1 MSVIRNMKIQAKL
14 FVLSATAL
22 FFLVVVGGMSIFGL
36 NRIQSS
42 NQSMYNNLVVANDD
56 LRQIMSDK
64 HQIDADV
71 LEAILTTDA
80 ATKQADEA
88 DIAALSNQDAALL
101 HVISKTNLD
110 STEKGLLADFNS
122 SVGQYDEFKQLT
134 LQLADQNQG
143 AAAAALYTS
152 SVKPNRDAM
161 TKEITQ
167 LVKYNTSLEQT
178 TLSQND
184 TAEHVQAVVNIVLT
198 LVAIVLTMLV
208 SYFVST
214 SIVGPLKRL
223 VELMGLA
230 KDGNLTVRGAYQSQD
245 ELGVLTTSF
254 NDMMTSLRELVA
266 RVNENALTL
275 SASSEELAASAE
287 ETTQATQQISVA
299 VQEIASGSD
308 TQVAEVRQ
316 LHSVLSETSQLM
328 GTLSE
333 SARRVNASAKEAS
346 SLAENGD
353 QVIQASV
360 QRMES
365 LSETMNSISHVVV
378 QLGERSVNIGR
389 VVDAITNI
397 AGQTNLLALNAA
409 IEAARAGEQ
418 GKGFAVVADEVRK
431 LAEQSREMATQI
443 SSYIGEI
450 QDEIQMAVESA
461 QVGTTEAASSIEVAK
476 EAGESFMRI
485 LGSVEKVAEEI
496 QDVFRATKQ
505 VTEDNRARV
514 MMRAIEEVS
523 AANALGT
530 QNASASTQE
539 QMATMEE
546 VAASANALSGM
557 AEQLQSLVAQFEI

>member
-64 HQIDADV
+64 HQIDADA

-88 DIAALSNQDAALL
+88 DITALSNQDASLL

-299 VQEIASGSD
+299 VQEIAAGSD

-409 IEAARAGEQ
+409 IEAARAGEH

-450 QDEIQMAVESA
+450 QDEIQKAVESA